1 MTIALIAGSGMAGRA
16 AALTL
21 RRVGWTGEIVLVGD
35 DPEYPYDRPPLSKS
49 VVIGTADMN
58 KVIKPA
64 PEVYEQEAID
74 LRRGVTVTGA
84 DATAKTAELSDG
96 STVAWDALV
105 LATGCAPRQ
114 LPIPGLDLPG
124 VYRVTR
130 LDEALEIQAVLA
142 TGPKHLG
149 IIGGGFIGME
159 VAAAA
164 VAAGHTAT
172 VLEAAPEPMSR
183 PLGLEVAERVLLWA
197 TDRGVVVRAGVGVE
211 QVSGDDIATGV
222 RLVGGEE
229 IDADLVI
236 VAVGQSPR
244 LELAQ
249 QLGCEEVVGGIKVD
263 AGMRTSVADVY
274 AVGDI
279 AAFPSTW
286 ADEDRIR
293 VEHAAVAI
301 GHGQVAAEQIATGE
315 GRYDDLPSFWS
326 DQGDLT
332 LNVVGVAR
340 PDDEIVWRG
349 DQALPACTAFYL
361 REGAM
366 RAAFSVSDMK
376 TLRGVRKLF
385 AAGVSPTREQL
396 ADPAVDLAALA
407 AEG

>member
-49 VVIGTADMN
+49 VVIGTADMT

-64 PEVYEQEAID
+64 PEVYAQEAID

-84 DATAKTAELSDG
+84 DASAKTAELSDG

-105 LATGCAPRQ
+105 IATGCAPRQ

-124 VYRVTR
+124 VHRVTR

-142 TGPKHLG
+142 TGPKHLA

-183 PLGLEVAERVLLWA
+183 PLGLEVAERVLQWA

-236 VAVGQSPR
+236 VAVGQTPR

-263 AGMRTSVADVY
+263 AGMHTSVADVY

-279 AAFPSTW
+279 AAFPSPW

-315 GRYDDLPSFWS
+315 GLFEDLPSFWS
-326 DQGDLT
+326 DQGDIT

-361 REGAM
+361 REGTM

-407 AEG
+407 AAG

>member
-35 DPEYPYDRPPLSKS
+35 DSEYPYDRPPLSKS
-49 VVIGTADMN
+49 VVIGTADMT

-64 PEVYEQEAID
+64 PEVYAQEAID

-84 DATAKTAELSDG
+84 DASAKTAELSDG

-105 LATGCAPRQ
+105 IATGCAPRQ

-124 VYRVTR
+124 VHRVTR

-142 TGPKHLG
+142 TGPKHLA

-183 PLGLEVAERVLLWA
+183 PLGLEVAERVLQWA

-236 VAVGQSPR
+236 VAVGQTPR

-263 AGMRTSVADVY
+263 AGMHTSVADVY

-279 AAFPSTW
+279 AAFPSKW

-315 GRYDDLPSFWS
+315 GLFEDLPSFWS

-361 REGAM
+361 REGTM

-385 AAGVSPTREQL
+385 AAGVSPAREQL

-407 AEG
+407 AAG

>member
-49 VVIGTADMN
+49 VVVGTADMS

-64 PEVYEQEAID
+64 PEVYEQDGID

-84 DATAKTAELSDG
+84 DASAKTAELSDG
-96 STVAWDALV
+96 STLAWDALV

-124 VYRVTR
+124 VHRVTR

-142 TGPKHLG
+142 TGPKHLA

-183 PLGLEVAERVLLWA
+183 PLGLEVAERVLQWA

-211 QVSGDDIATGV
+211 QISGDDIATGV

-236 VAVGQSPR
+236 VAVGQTPR

-249 QLGCEEVVGGIKVD
+249 QLGCVEVVGGIQVD

-315 GRYDDLPSFWS
+315 GLFEDLPSFWS
-326 DQGDLT
+326 DQGDIT

-340 PDDEIVWRG
+340 PEDEIVWRG

-361 REGAM
+361 REGTM

-396 ADPAVDLAALA
+396 ADPAVDLATLA
-407 AEG
+407 AAG

>member
-21 RRVGWTGEIVLVGD
+21 RRVGWTGEIVLVGE

-49 VVIGTADMN
+49 VVIGTADMT

-64 PEVYEQEAID
+64 PEVYAQEAID

-84 DATAKTAELSDG
+84 DASAKTAELSDG

-105 LATGCAPRQ
+105 IATGCAPRQ

-124 VYRVTR
+124 VHRVTR

-142 TGPKHLG
+142 TGPKHLA

-183 PLGLEVAERVLLWA
+183 PLGLEVAERVLQWA

-236 VAVGQSPR
+236 VAVGQTPR

-263 AGMRTSVADVY
+263 AGMHTSVADVY

-279 AAFPSTW
+279 AAFPSKW

-315 GRYDDLPSFWS
+315 GLFEDLPSFWS
-326 DQGDLT
+326 DQGDIT

-361 REGAM
+361 REGTM

-407 AEG
+407 AAG

>member
-49 VVIGTADMN
+49 VVVGTADMS

-64 PEVYEQEAID
+64 PEVYEQDGID

-84 DATAKTAELSDG
+84 DASAKTAELSDG
-96 STVAWDALV
+96 STLAWDALV

-124 VYRVTR
+124 VHRVTR

-142 TGPKHLG
+142 TGPKHLA

-183 PLGLEVAERVLLWA
+183 PLGLEVAERVLQWA
-197 TDRGVVVRAGVGVE
+197 TDRGVVIRAGVGVE

-236 VAVGQSPR
+236 VAVGQTPR

-249 QLGCEEVVGGIKVD
+249 QLGCVEVAGGIQVD
-263 AGMRTSVADVY
+263 AGMHTSVADVY

-315 GRYDDLPSFWS
+315 GLYADLPSFWS
-326 DQGDLT
+326 DQGDIT
-332 LNVVGVAR
+332 LNVIGVAR

-361 REGAM
+361 RDGTM

-385 AAGVSPTREQL
+385 VAGVSPTREQL

-407 AEG
+407 AAG

>member
-49 VVIGTADMN
+49 VVVGTADMS

-64 PEVYEQEAID
+64 PEVYEQDGID
-74 LRRGVTVTGA
+74 LRRGVTVTGV
-84 DATAKTAELSDG
+84 DAAAKTAELSDG

-124 VYRVTR
+124 VHRVTR

-142 TGPKHLG
+142 TGPKHLA

-183 PLGLEVAERVLLWA
+183 PLGLEVAERVLQWA
-197 TDRGVVVRAGVGVE
+197 TDRGVVIRAGVGVE

-236 VAVGQSPR
+236 VAVGQTPR

-249 QLGCEEVVGGIKVD
+249 QLGCVEVAGGIQVD
-263 AGMRTSVADVY
+263 AGMHTSVADVY

-315 GRYDDLPSFWS
+315 GLYADLPSFWS
-326 DQGDLT
+326 DQGDIT

-361 REGAM
+361 RDGTM

-396 ADPAVDLAALA
+396 ADSAVDLAALA

>member
-105 LATGCAPRQ
+105 RATGCAPRQ

-361 REGAM
+361 REGTM

>member
-49 VVIGTADMN
+49 VVVGTADMS

-64 PEVYEQEAID
+64 PEVYEQDGID

-84 DATAKTAELSDG
+84 DASAKTAELSDG

-124 VYRVTR
+124 VHRLTR
-130 LDEALEIQAVLA
+130 LVEALEIQAVLA
-142 TGPKHLG
+142 TGPKHLA

-183 PLGLEVAERVLLWA
+183 PLGLEVAERVLQWA
-197 TDRGVVVRAGVGVE
+197 TDRGVVIRAGVGVE

-236 VAVGQSPR
+236 VAVGQTPR

-249 QLGCEEVVGGIKVD
+249 QLGCVEVAGGIQVD
-263 AGMRTSVADVY
+263 AGMHTSVADVY

-315 GRYDDLPSFWS
+315 GLYVDLPSFWS
-326 DQGDLT
+326 DQGDIT

-361 REGAM
+361 RDGTM

-385 AAGVSPTREQL
+385 VAGVSPTREQL
-396 ADPAVDLAALA
+396 ADSAVDLAALA
-407 AEG
+407 AAG

>member
-35 DPEYPYDRPPLSKS
+35 DPEYPYERPPLSKS
-49 VVIGTADMN
+49 VVVGTADMS

-64 PEVYEQEAID
+64 PEVYEQDGID

-84 DATAKTAELSDG
+84 DASAKTAELSDG

-124 VYRVTR
+124 VHRVTR
-130 LDEALEIQAVLA
+130 LDEALEIQTVLA
-142 TGPKHLG
+142 TGPKHLA

-183 PLGLEVAERVLLWA
+183 PLGLEVAERVLQWA

-236 VAVGQSPR
+236 VAVGQTPR

-263 AGMRTSVADVY
+263 AGMHTSVADVY

-279 AAFPSTW
+279 AAFPSKW

-315 GRYDDLPSFWS
+315 GLFEDLPSFWS

-361 REGAM
+361 REGTM

-407 AEG
+407 AAG

>member
-49 VVIGTADMN
+49 VVVGTADMS

-64 PEVYEQEAID
+64 PEVYEQDGID

-84 DATAKTAELSDG
+84 DASAKTAELSDG

-124 VYRVTR
+124 VHRVTR

-142 TGPKHLG
+142 TGPKHLA

-164 VAAGHTAT
+164 IAAGHTAT

-183 PLGLEVAERVLLWA
+183 PLGLEVAERVLQWA
-197 TDRGVVVRAGVGVE
+197 TDRGVVIRAGVGVE

-236 VAVGQSPR
+236 VAVGQTPR

-249 QLGCEEVVGGIKVD
+249 QLGCVEVAGGIQVD
-263 AGMRTSVADVY
+263 AGMHTSVADVY

-315 GRYDDLPSFWS
+315 GLYADLPSFWS
-326 DQGDLT
+326 DQGDIT

-361 REGAM
+361 RDGTM

-396 ADPAVDLAALA
+396 ADPTVDLAALA

>member
-49 VVIGTADMN
+49 VVIGTADMS

-64 PEVYEQEAID
+64 PEVYAQEAID

-84 DATAKTAELSDG
+84 DASAKTAELSDG

-142 TGPKHLG
+142 TGPKHLA

-183 PLGLEVAERVLLWA
+183 PLGLEVAERVLQWA

-236 VAVGQSPR
+236 VAVGQTPR

-301 GHGQVAAEQIATGE
+301 GHGQVAAEQTATGE

-326 DQGDLT
+326 DQGDIT

-361 REGAM
+361 REGTM

-396 ADPAVDLAALA
+396 ADPAVDLGALA
-407 AEG
+407 AAG

>member
-1 MTIALIAGSGMAGRA
+1 M
-16 AALTL
+16 
-21 RRVGWTGEIVLVGD
+21 
-35 DPEYPYDRPPLSKS
+35 
-49 VVIGTADMN
+49 
-58 KVIKPA
+58 
-64 PEVYEQEAID
+64 
-74 LRRGVTVTGA
+74 
-84 DATAKTAELSDG
+84 
-96 STVAWDALV
+96 
-105 LATGCAPRQ
+105 
-114 LPIPGLDLPG
+114 
-124 VYRVTR
+124 
-130 LDEALEIQAVLA
+130 LA
-142 TGPKHLG
+142 TGPKHLA

-183 PLGLEVAERVLLWA
+183 PLGLEVAERVLQWA

-236 VAVGQSPR
+236 VAVGQTPR

-263 AGMRTSVADVY
+263 AGMHTSVADVY

-279 AAFPSTW
+279 AAFPSKW

-315 GRYDDLPSFWS
+315 GLFEDLPSFWS
-326 DQGDLT
+326 DQGDIT

-361 REGAM
+361 REGTM

-407 AEG
+407 AAG

>member
-249 QLGCEEVVGGIKVD
+249 QVGCEEVVGGIKVD

-361 REGAM
+361 REGTM

>member
-1 MTIALIAGSGMAGRA
+1 M
-16 AALTL
+16 
-21 RRVGWTGEIVLVGD
+21 
-35 DPEYPYDRPPLSKS
+35 
-49 VVIGTADMN
+49 
-58 KVIKPA
+58 
-64 PEVYEQEAID
+64 
-74 LRRGVTVTGA
+74 
-84 DATAKTAELSDG
+84 
-96 STVAWDALV
+96 
-105 LATGCAPRQ
+105 
-114 LPIPGLDLPG
+114 
-124 VYRVTR
+124 
-130 LDEALEIQAVLA
+130 
-142 TGPKHLG
+142 
-149 IIGGGFIGME
+149 
-159 VAAAA
+159 
-164 VAAGHTAT
+164 
-172 VLEAAPEPMSR
+172 
-183 PLGLEVAERVLLWA
+183 
-197 TDRGVVVRAGVGVE
+197 VRAGVGVE

-236 VAVGQSPR
+236 VAVGQTPR

-263 AGMRTSVADVY
+263 AGMHTSVADVY

-279 AAFPSTW
+279 AAFPSPW
-286 ADEDRIR
+286 ADEDHIR

-361 REGAM
+361 REGTM

-407 AEG
+407 AAG

>member
-49 VVIGTADMN
+49 VVIGTADMT

-64 PEVYEQEAID
+64 PEVYAQEAID

-84 DATAKTAELSDG
+84 DASAKTAELSDG

-105 LATGCAPRQ
+105 IATGCAPRQ

-124 VYRVTR
+124 VHRVTR

-142 TGPKHLG
+142 TGPKHLA

-183 PLGLEVAERVLLWA
+183 PLGLEVAERVLQWA

-236 VAVGQSPR
+236 VAVGQTPR

-263 AGMRTSVADVY
+263 AGMHTSVADVY

-279 AAFPSTW
+279 SAFPSPW

-301 GHGQVAAEQIATGE
+301 GHGQIAAEQIATGE

-326 DQGDLT
+326 DQGDIT

-361 REGAM
+361 REGTM

-385 AAGVSPTREQL
+385 AAGVSPTPEQL

-407 AEG
+407 AAG

>member
-49 VVIGTADMN
+49 VVVGTADMS

-64 PEVYEQEAID
+64 PEVYEQDGID

-84 DATAKTAELSDG
+84 DASAKTAELSDG
-96 STVAWDALV
+96 STLAWDALV

-124 VYRVTR
+124 VHRVTR

-142 TGPKHLG
+142 TGPKHLA

-159 VAAAA
+159 VSAAA

-183 PLGLEVAERVLLWA
+183 PLGLEVAERVLQWA
-197 TDRGVVVRAGVGVE
+197 TDRGVVIRAGVGVE

-236 VAVGQSPR
+236 VAVGQTPR

-249 QLGCEEVVGGIKVD
+249 QLGCVEVAGGIQVD
-263 AGMRTSVADVY
+263 AGMHTSVADVY

-315 GRYDDLPSFWS
+315 GLYADLPSFWS
-326 DQGDLT
+326 DQGDIT

-361 REGAM
+361 RDGTM

-396 ADPAVDLAALA
+396 ADPTVDLAALA

>member
-49 VVIGTADMN
+49 VVVGTADMS

-64 PEVYEQEAID
+64 PEVYEQDGID

-84 DATAKTAELSDG
+84 DASAKTAELSDG

-124 VYRVTR
+124 VHRVTR

-142 TGPKHLG
+142 TGPKHLA

-183 PLGLEVAERVLLWA
+183 PLGLEVAERVLQWA
-197 TDRGVVVRAGVGVE
+197 TDRGVVIRAGVGVE

-236 VAVGQSPR
+236 VAVGQTPR

-249 QLGCEEVVGGIKVD
+249 QLGCVEVAGGIQVD
-263 AGMRTSVADVY
+263 AGMHTSVADVY

-315 GRYDDLPSFWS
+315 GLYADLPSFWS
-326 DQGDLT
+326 DQGDIT
-332 LNVVGVAR
+332 LNVIGVAR

-361 REGAM
+361 RDGTM

-396 ADPAVDLAALA
+396 ADPTVDLAALA

>member
-35 DPEYPYDRPPLSKS
+35 DPEYPYERPPLSKS
-49 VVIGTADMN
+49 VVVGTADMS

-64 PEVYEQEAID
+64 PEVYEQDGID

-84 DATAKTAELSDG
+84 DASAKTAELSDG

-124 VYRVTR
+124 VHRVTR

-142 TGPKHLG
+142 TGPKHLA

-183 PLGLEVAERVLLWA
+183 PLGLEVAERVLQWA

-236 VAVGQSPR
+236 VAVGQTPR

-263 AGMRTSVADVY
+263 AGMHTSVADVY

-279 AAFPSTW
+279 AAFPSKW

-315 GRYDDLPSFWS
+315 GLFEDLPSFWS

-361 REGAM
+361 REGTM

-407 AEG
+407 AAG

>member
-35 DPEYPYDRPPLSKS
+35 DSEYPYDRPPLSKS

-142 TGPKHLG
+142 TGPKHLA

-183 PLGLEVAERVLLWA
+183 PLGLEVAERVLQWA

-236 VAVGQSPR
+236 VAVGQTPR

-263 AGMRTSVADVY
+263 AGMHTSVADVY

-326 DQGDLT
+326 DQGDIT

-361 REGAM
+361 REGTM

-407 AEG
+407 AAG

>member
-49 VVIGTADMN
+49 VVVGTADMS

-64 PEVYEQEAID
+64 PEVYEQDGID

-96 STVAWDALV
+96 STLAWDALV

-124 VYRVTR
+124 VHRVTR
-130 LDEALEIQAVLA
+130 LDEALKIQAVLA
-142 TGPKHLG
+142 TGPKHLA

-183 PLGLEVAERVLLWA
+183 PLGLEVAERVLQWA
-197 TDRGVVVRAGVGVE
+197 TDRGVVIRAGVGVE

-236 VAVGQSPR
+236 VAVGQTPR

-249 QLGCEEVVGGIKVD
+249 QLGCEEVAGGIQVD

-279 AAFPSTW
+279 AAFPSPW

-301 GHGQVAAEQIATGE
+301 AHGQIAAEQIATNE
-315 GRYDDLPSFWS
+315 GLYDDLPSFWS
-326 DQGDLT
+326 DQGDIT

-361 REGAM
+361 REGTM

-407 AEG
+407 AAG

>member
-49 VVIGTADMN
+49 VVVGTADMS

-64 PEVYEQEAID
+64 PEVYEQDGID

-84 DATAKTAELSDG
+84 DASAKTAELSDG
-96 STVAWDALV
+96 STLAWDALV

-124 VYRVTR
+124 VHRVTR

-142 TGPKHLG
+142 TGPKHLA

-183 PLGLEVAERVLLWA
+183 PLGLEVAERVLQWA
-197 TDRGVVVRAGVGVE
+197 TDRGVVIRAGVGVE

-236 VAVGQSPR
+236 VAVGQTPR

-249 QLGCEEVVGGIKVD
+249 QLGCVEVVGGIQVD

-315 GRYDDLPSFWS
+315 GLFEDLPSFWS
-326 DQGDLT
+326 DQGDIT

-340 PDDEIVWRG
+340 PEDEIVWRG

-361 REGAM
+361 REGTM

-396 ADPAVDLAALA
+396 ADPAVDLATLA

>member
-49 VVIGTADMN
+49 VVVGTADMS

-64 PEVYEQEAID
+64 PEVYEQDGID

-84 DATAKTAELSDG
+84 DASAKTAELSDG
-96 STVAWDALV
+96 STLAWDALV

-124 VYRVTR
+124 VHRVTR

-142 TGPKHLG
+142 TGPKHLA

-183 PLGLEVAERVLLWA
+183 PLGLEVAERVLQWA
-197 TDRGVVVRAGVGVE
+197 TDRGVVIRAGVGVE

-236 VAVGQSPR
+236 VAVGQTPR

-249 QLGCEEVVGGIKVD
+249 QLGCVEVAGGIQVD
-263 AGMRTSVADVY
+263 AGMHTSVADVY

-315 GRYDDLPSFWS
+315 GLYADLPSFWS
-326 DQGDLT
+326 DQGDIT

-361 REGAM
+361 RDGTM

-396 ADPAVDLAALA
+396 ADPTVDLAALA

>member
-105 LATGCAPRQ
+105 IATGCAPRQ
-114 LPIPGLDLPG
+114 LPIPGLELPG
-124 VYRVTR
+124 VHRVTR

-142 TGPKHLG
+142 TGPKHLA

-183 PLGLEVAERVLLWA
+183 PLGLEVAERVLQWA

-236 VAVGQSPR
+236 VAVGQTPR

-326 DQGDLT
+326 DQGDIT

-361 REGAM
+361 REGTM

-407 AEG
+407 AAG

>member
-49 VVIGTADMN
+49 VVVGTADMS

-64 PEVYEQEAID
+64 PEVYEQDGID

-84 DATAKTAELSDG
+84 DASAKTAELSDG

-124 VYRVTR
+124 VHRVTR

-142 TGPKHLG
+142 TGPKHLA

-183 PLGLEVAERVLLWA
+183 PLGLEVAERVLQWA
-197 TDRGVVVRAGVGVE
+197 TDRGVVIRAGVGVE

-236 VAVGQSPR
+236 VAVGQTPR

-249 QLGCEEVVGGIKVD
+249 QLGCVEVAGGIQVD
-263 AGMRTSVADVY
+263 AGMHTSVADVY

-315 GRYDDLPSFWS
+315 GLYADLPSFWS
-326 DQGDLT
+326 DQGDIT

-361 REGAM
+361 RDGTM

-385 AAGVSPTREQL
+385 VAGVSPTREQL
-396 ADPAVDLAALA
+396 ADSAVDLAALA

>member
-49 VVIGTADMN
+49 VVVGTADMS

-64 PEVYEQEAID
+64 PEVYEQDGID

-84 DATAKTAELSDG
+84 DASAKTAELSDG
-96 STVAWDALV
+96 STLAWDALV

-124 VYRVTR
+124 VHRVTR

-142 TGPKHLG
+142 TGPKHLA

-183 PLGLEVAERVLLWA
+183 PLGLEVAERVLQWA
-197 TDRGVVVRAGVGVE
+197 TDRGVVIRAGVGVE

-236 VAVGQSPR
+236 VAVGQTPR

-249 QLGCEEVVGGIKVD
+249 QLGCVEVAGGIQVD
-263 AGMRTSVADVY
+263 AGMHTSVADVY

-315 GRYDDLPSFWS
+315 GLYADLPSFWS
-326 DQGDLT
+326 DQGDIT

-361 REGAM
+361 RDGTM

-385 AAGVSPTREQL
+385 VAGVSPTREQL

-407 AEG
+407 AAG

>member
-49 VVIGTADMN
+49 VVVGTADMT

-64 PEVYEQEAID
+64 PEVYEQDGID

-84 DATAKTAELSDG
+84 DASAKTAELSDG

-124 VYRVTR
+124 VHRLTR
-130 LDEALEIQAVLA
+130 LVEALEIQAVLA
-142 TGPKHLG
+142 TGPKHLA

-183 PLGLEVAERVLLWA
+183 PLGLEVAERVLQWA
-197 TDRGVVVRAGVGVE
+197 TDRGVVIRAGVGVE

-236 VAVGQSPR
+236 VAVGQTPR

-249 QLGCEEVVGGIKVD
+249 QLGCVEVAGGIQVD
-263 AGMRTSVADVY
+263 AGMHTSVADVY

-315 GRYDDLPSFWS
+315 GLYVDLPSFWS
-326 DQGDLT
+326 DQGDIT

-361 REGAM
+361 RDGTM

-385 AAGVSPTREQL
+385 VAGVSPTREQL
-396 ADPAVDLAALA
+396 ADSAVDLAALA
-407 AEG
+407 AAG

>member
-49 VVIGTADMN
+49 VVIGTADMT

-64 PEVYEQEAID
+64 PEVYEQDGID

-84 DATAKTAELSDG
+84 DASAKTAELSDG

-124 VYRVTR
+124 VHRVTR

-142 TGPKHLG
+142 TGPKHLA

-183 PLGLEVAERVLLWA
+183 PLGLEVAERVLQWA

-236 VAVGQSPR
+236 VAVGQTPR

-263 AGMRTSVADVY
+263 AGMHTSVADVY

-279 AAFPSTW
+279 AAFPSKW

-315 GRYDDLPSFWS
+315 GLFEDLPSFWS
-326 DQGDLT
+326 DQGDIT

-361 REGAM
+361 REGTM

-385 AAGVSPTREQL
+385 AAGVSPTPEQL

-407 AEG
+407 AAG

>member
-49 VVIGTADMN
+49 VVIGTADMT

-64 PEVYEQEAID
+64 PEVYAQEAID

-84 DATAKTAELSDG
+84 DASAKTAELSDG

-105 LATGCAPRQ
+105 IATGCAPRQ

-124 VYRVTR
+124 VHRVTR

-142 TGPKHLG
+142 TGPKHLA

-183 PLGLEVAERVLLWA
+183 PLGLEVAERVLQWA

-236 VAVGQSPR
+236 VAVGQTPR

-263 AGMRTSVADVY
+263 AGMHTSVADVY

-279 AAFPSTW
+279 AAFPSKW

-315 GRYDDLPSFWS
+315 GLFEDLPSFWS

-361 REGAM
+361 REGTM

-407 AEG
+407 AAG

>member
-35 DPEYPYDRPPLSKS
+35 DPEYPYERPPLSKS
-49 VVIGTADMN
+49 VVVGTADMS

-64 PEVYEQEAID
+64 PEVYEQDGID

-84 DATAKTAELSDG
+84 DASAKTAELSDG

-124 VYRVTR
+124 VHRVTR

-142 TGPKHLG
+142 TGPKHLA

-183 PLGLEVAERVLLWA
+183 PLGLEVAERVLQWA

-236 VAVGQSPR
+236 VAVGQTPR

-263 AGMRTSVADVY
+263 AGMHTSVADVY

-279 AAFPSTW
+279 AAFPSKW

-315 GRYDDLPSFWS
+315 GLFEDLPSFWS

-361 REGAM
+361 REGTM

-376 TLRGVRKLF
+376 TLRGVRKLV

-407 AEG
+407 AAG

>member
-49 VVIGTADMN
+49 VVIGTADMT

-64 PEVYEQEAID
+64 PEVYAQEAID

-84 DATAKTAELSDG
+84 DASAKTAELSDG

-105 LATGCAPRQ
+105 IATGCAPRQ

-124 VYRVTR
+124 VHRVTR

-142 TGPKHLG
+142 TGPKHLA

-183 PLGLEVAERVLLWA
+183 PLGLEVAERVLQWA

-236 VAVGQSPR
+236 VAVGQTPR

-263 AGMRTSVADVY
+263 AGMHTSVADVY

-279 AAFPSTW
+279 AAFPSKW

-315 GRYDDLPSFWS
+315 GLFEDLPSFWS
-326 DQGDLT
+326 DQGDIT

-361 REGAM
+361 REGTM

-407 AEG
+407 AAG

>member
-49 VVIGTADMN
+49 VVVGTADMS

-64 PEVYEQEAID
+64 PEVYAQDGID
-74 LRRGVTVTGA
+74 LRRGVTVTGV
-84 DATAKTAELSDG
+84 DAAAKTAELSDG

-124 VYRVTR
+124 VHRVTR

-142 TGPKHLG
+142 TGPKHLA

-183 PLGLEVAERVLLWA
+183 PLGLEVAERVLQWA

-211 QVSGDDIATGV
+211 QISGDDIATGV

-236 VAVGQSPR
+236 VAVGQTPR

-249 QLGCEEVVGGIKVD
+249 QLGCVEVVGGIQVD

-315 GRYDDLPSFWS
+315 GLFEDLPSFWS
-326 DQGDLT
+326 DQGDIT

-340 PDDEIVWRG
+340 PEDEIVWRG

-361 REGAM
+361 REGTM

-396 ADPAVDLAALA
+396 ADPAVDLATLA

>member
-1 MTIALIAGSGMAGRA
+1 MCTATIA
-16 AALTL
+16 
-21 RRVGWTGEIVLVGD
+21 D
-35 DPEYPYDRPPLSKS
+35 
-49 VVIGTADMN
+49 
-58 KVIKPA
+58 
-64 PEVYEQEAID
+64 
-74 LRRGVTVTGA
+74 
-84 DATAKTAELSDG
+84 
-96 STVAWDALV
+96 
-105 LATGCAPRQ
+105 
-114 LPIPGLDLPG
+114 PGLDLPG
-124 VYRVTR
+124 VHRVTR

-142 TGPKHLG
+142 TGPKHLA

-183 PLGLEVAERVLLWA
+183 PLGLEVAERVLQWA

-236 VAVGQSPR
+236 VAVGQTPR

-249 QLGCEEVVGGIKVD
+249 QLGCEEIVGGIKVD
-263 AGMRTSVADVY
+263 AGMRTSVTDVF

-315 GRYDDLPSFWS
+315 GHYDDLPSFWS

-361 REGAM
+361 REGTM
-366 RAAFSVSDMK
+366 RAAFAVSDMK

>member
-1 MTIALIAGSGMAGRA
+1 MTIVLIAGSGMAGRA

-49 VVIGTADMN
+49 VVVGTADMN

-361 REGAM
+361 REGTM

>member
-64 PEVYEQEAID
+64 PEVYEQDGID

-84 DATAKTAELSDG
+84 DASAKTAELSDG

-105 LATGCAPRQ
+105 IATGCAPRQ

-124 VYRVTR
+124 VHRVTR

-142 TGPKHLG
+142 TGPKHLA

-159 VAAAA
+159 VAAAS

-183 PLGLEVAERVLLWA
+183 PLGLEVAERVLQWA

-236 VAVGQSPR
+236 VAVGQTPR

-263 AGMRTSVADVY
+263 AGMHTSVADVY

-279 AAFPSTW
+279 AAFPSPW

-315 GRYDDLPSFWS
+315 GLYDDLPSFWS

-361 REGAM
+361 REGTM

-396 ADPAVDLAALA
+396 ADPSVDLAALA
-407 AEG
+407 AAG

>member
-1 MTIALIAGSGMAGRA
+1 MTIALIVGSGMAGRA

-49 VVIGTADMN
+49 VVVGTADMS

-64 PEVYEQEAID
+64 PEVYEQDGID

-84 DATAKTAELSDG
+84 DASAKTAELSDG
-96 STVAWDALV
+96 STLAWDALV

-124 VYRVTR
+124 VHRVTR

-142 TGPKHLG
+142 TGPKHLA

-183 PLGLEVAERVLLWA
+183 PLGLEVAERVLQWA
-197 TDRGVVVRAGVGVE
+197 TDRGVVIRAGVGVE

-236 VAVGQSPR
+236 VAVGQTPR

-249 QLGCEEVVGGIKVD
+249 QLGCEEVAGGIQVD

-279 AAFPSTW
+279 AAFPSPW

-301 GHGQVAAEQIATGE
+301 AHGQIAAEQIATNE
-315 GRYDDLPSFWS
+315 GLYDDLPSFWS
-326 DQGDLT
+326 DQGDIT

-361 REGAM
+361 REGTM

-407 AEG
+407 AAG

>member
-35 DPEYPYDRPPLSKS
+35 DPQYPYDRPPLSKS
-49 VVIGTADMN
+49 VVVGTADMN

-64 PEVYEQEAID
+64 PGVYEQEGID

-84 DATAKTAELSDG
+84 DASAKTAELSDG
-96 STVAWDALV
+96 STLAWDALV
-105 LATGCAPRQ
+105 LATVCAPRQ

-130 LDEALEIQAVLA
+130 LDEAIEIQAVLA
-142 TGPKHLG
+142 TGPKHLA

-172 VLEAAPEPMSR
+172 VLEAAPEPMGR
-183 PLGLEVAERVLLWA
+183 PLGLEVAERVLQWA

-236 VAVGQSPR
+236 VAVGQTPR

-249 QLGCEEVVGGIKVD
+249 QLGCEEIVGGIKVD

-315 GRYDDLPSFWS
+315 GRFDDLPSFWS

-361 REGAM
+361 REGTM

-407 AEG
+407 AAG